1 MERTEKS
8 GGAGRVVVVGLDRSS
23 LTTVQVDVGALADVD
38 VPADVEED
46 EDENNSFNGLNP
58 VRL

>member
-23 LTTVQVDVGALADVD
+23 LTTVQVDVD